1 MWRTRKHGSK
11 RQKGKRFLASET
23 KARYKRHKPSI
34 MARSMVKIVSYSPK
48 KIEVEF
54 AGELLSNNIEVLPH
68 VVWSASWDR
77 TRNVV
82 YIDDDVPVQLRKYLA
97 LHETLE
103 KHFAEKGLDPN
114 VEGHEKAEAL
124 EKRVF
129 LNERSPAEW
138 NEYMQI
144 VDRIHRREYEKV
156 HGTENLTQ

>member
-1 MWRTRKHGSK
+1 MWRTRRHGSQ
-11 RQKGKRFLASET
+11 RQKGKRFPIRE
-23 KARYKRHKPSI
+23 KKFRYKRPSI
-34 MARSMVKIVSYSPK
+34 VPSLVKIVAYSPN

-54 AGELLSNNIEVLPH
+54 AGELLSNSIEVLPH

-77 TRNVV
+77 KRNVV
-82 YIDDDVPVQLRKYLA
+82 YIDDNVPVQWRKYLA

-114 VEGHEKAEAL
+114 VAGHETAEAL

-156 HGTENLTQ
+156 HGTESLAQ

>member
-1 MWRTRKHGSK
+1 MWKTRRHGSK
-11 RQKGKRFLASET
+11 KQKGKRFRVSESR
-23 KARYKRHKPSI
+23 RYKRHKPSLVS
-34 MARSMVKIVSYSPK
+34 RPVKIVAYSPDR
-48 KIEVEF
+48 IEVEF
-54 AGELLSNNIEVLPH
+54 AGELLSNSIEVLPH

-77 TRNVV
+77 KRNVV
-82 YIDDDVPVQLRKYLA
+82 YIDDNVPVQWRKYLA

-103 KHFAEKGLDPN
+103 KHFAEKDLDPN
-114 VEGHEKAEAL
+114 VEAHEKAEAL